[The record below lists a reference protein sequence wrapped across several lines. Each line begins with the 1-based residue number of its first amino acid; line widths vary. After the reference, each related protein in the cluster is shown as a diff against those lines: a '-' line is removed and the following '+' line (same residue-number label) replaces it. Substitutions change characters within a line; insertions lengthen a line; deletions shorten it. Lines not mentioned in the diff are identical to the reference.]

1 MSDEGT
7 KMETG
12 SLQRGLALL
21 DALFQA
27 ERSLTLNE
35 VAEKTNLSSATA
47 HRLLNS
53 LMVSGYVSRDAA
65 KHYLPSM
72 RAILPISQYHPLSAL
87 RRTAAERLRSLRDMF
102 GLTAFFVIY
111 VETDRYVLELIPGT
125 DPFSPYYRS
134 QLDTPLHGS
143 VTGKLLLAHAG
154 KEQRDLLL
162 GAEPY
167 TAATPKTIL
176 TRKELDLEL
185 TRVTQQR
192 YAETRQEVYEG
203 MSAIGAPILLNGNI
217 LFGALVLSGPLE
229 FFASDRLPEA
239 IQQLQRAADL
249 FSNASSDIRQAARFF
264 GL

>member
-1 MSDEGT
+1 MSDENV

-35 VAEKTNLSSATA
+35 VAERTNLSNATA

-53 LMVSGYVSRDAA
+53 LVSSGYVSRDAA

-72 RAILPISQYHPLSAL
+72 KAILPISQYHPLSAL
-87 RRTAAERLRSLRDMF
+87 RRTAGERLRVLRDMF
-102 GLTAFFVIY
+102 GLTAFFVLY
-111 VETDRYVLELIPGT
+111 VGTDRYVLELIPGT
-125 DPFSPYYRS
+125 DPFSPYYLS

-143 VTGKLLLAHAG
+143 VTGKLLLAHSS
-154 KEQRDLLL
+154 KEQRDRLL
-162 GAEPY
+162 GDEPFR
-167 TAATPKTIL
+167 AATPKTLL

-185 TRVTQQR
+185 NRVIEQR

-203 MSAIGAPILLNGNI
+203 MSGIGAPILLNGDI

-229 FFASDRLPEA
+229 FFTSDRFPEA
-239 IQQLQRAADL
+239 IQHLQRAADL
-249 FSNASSDIRQAARFF
+249 FSNASSDVRLAARFF